1 MDILYTIEE
10 VKSWSKDQR
19 EQGKRIAFVPTM
31 GALHAGHL
39 SLVRL
44 AKEKADAVVVS
55 IYVNPTQFGA
65 DEDLANYPRDLEA
78 DAELCAEAGADV
90 IFAPTDEVMYPGGK
104 KDYVEVEH
112 LGTLLCGK
120 TRPIHFRGV
129 TTVCAK
135 FFDIIKPNV
144 AVFGEKD
151 YQQLVVIRKL
161 VENFGLFIEIVG
173 GAIVREDDG
182 LAMSS
187 RNAYLSDEERIA
199 ARSLSQSLK
208 VAQDMVANGERD
220 TSKIKATVCKTIEST
235 TIPKIDYVNIVDPAT
250 LEDTAEFPARLCIAA
265 FVGQARL
272 IDNCPLET

>member
-1 MDILYTIEE
+1 MNIITTIEDMQR
-10 VKSWSKDQR
+10 WSEEQR
-19 EQGKRIAFVPTM
+19 KAGKTVGFVPTM
-31 GALHAGHL
+31 GALHEGHL
-39 SLVRL
+39 SLVRE
-44 AKEKADAVVVS
+44 AKKKADAVVVS

-65 DEDLANYPRDLEA
+65 DEDLANYPRDLDA
-78 DAELCAEAGADV
+78 DAELCKAAGADV
-90 IFAPTDEVMYPGGK
+90 IFAPTDEVMYPDGK

-161 VENFGLFIEIVG
+161 VEQLGLSIEIVG
-173 GAIVREDDG
+173 GPIVREDDG

-187 RNAYLSDEERIA
+187 RNAYLSEDERVA
-199 ARSLSQSLK
+199 ARSLNKSLK
-208 VAQDMVANGERD
+208 VAKELVANGERD
-220 TSKIKATVCKTIEST
+220 TSKIKGAVVQTIEST
-235 TIPKIDYVNIVDPAT
+235 KIPKIDYVHIVDSMT
-250 LEDTAEFPARLCIAA
+250 LEDTTELPARLCIAA

-272 IDNCPLET
+272 IDNCPLK